1 MGIIMELRERLKEL
15 IGHEIFIDTL
25 MPEGKDI
32 PDGILKEV
40 ELDYVVI
47 DTTNA
52 EKSGDVETAAD
63 WFVRMEMI
71 VSVGHPY
78 DCSKCAVDAA
88 LKMP

>member
-1 MGIIMELRERLKEL
+1 MGLHERLKEL
-15 IGHEIFIDTL
+15 IGHEIFVDTL
-25 MPEGKDI
+25 MPGDKDI

-40 ELDYVVI
+40 EYDYVVI

-52 EKSGDVETAAD
+52 EKIGQVDTAAD
-63 WFVRMEMI
+63 WFVRMDMI

-88 LKMP
+88 IKKS

>member
-1 MGIIMELRERLKEL
+1 MELRDRLKEL

-25 MPEGKDI
+25 MPQGKDI
-32 PDGILKEV
+32 PDGVLNEV

-63 WFVRMEMI
+63 WFIRMEMI
-71 VSVGHPY
+71 VSVGHTY

-88 LKMP
+88 MKKL

>member
-1 MGIIMELRERLKEL
+1 MELRERLKEL

-52 EKSGDVETAAD
+52 EKSGEVETAAD

-88 LKMP
+88 MKKL

>member
-1 MGIIMELRERLKEL
+1 MTLHERLKEL

-25 MPEGKDI
+25 MPGDKDI

-40 ELDYVVI
+40 EPDYIVI

-52 EKSGDVETAAD
+52 EKTGQVDTAAD
-63 WFVRMEMI
+63 WFVRMDMI

-78 DCSKCAVDAA
+78 DCSKCAVEAA
-88 LKMP
+88 MEKS